1 MKIINLT
8 PHTVNIFNSECVQ
21 IAAFPPSGKV
31 ARVSVSTTK
40 RGIIPIGT
48 LEDILAGVSSA
59 GIPVVVGSY
68 GAVTDLPQ
76 PEAGTVYIVSALV
89 RTSPECK
96 GRVDVLS
103 PADLVRDASGNI
115 IGCKSLEANR

>member
-8 PHTVNIFNSECVQ
+8 PHTMNIFNSEGVQ

-31 ARVSVSTTK
+31 ARVSVK
-40 RGIIPIGT
+40 
-48 LEDILAGVSSA
+48 LEQRAHID
-59 GIPVVVGSY
+59 GIPVVAGSY

-89 RTSPECK
+89 RTAPECK

-115 IGCKSLEANR
+115 IGCKSLEANQ

>member
-8 PHTVNIFNSECVQ
+8 PHTINVFSPEGVQ
-21 IAAFPPSGKV
+21 IASFQPSGKV
-31 ARVSVSTTK
+31 ARVSVSATQ
-40 RGIIPIGT
+40 RGIVPIGT
-48 LEDILAGVSSA
+48 PEDILAGVSSS
-59 GIPVVVGSY
+59 GIPVVVGLY

-76 PEAGTVYIVSALV
+76 PEVGTVYIVSALV